1 MSFFSFSFSFFPN
14 FANMQATR
22 KIPLRDFDK
31 LQIADIGLDKTSAPS
46 RKKRPESLSMSAA
59 L

>member
-1 MSFFSFSFSFFPN
+1 
-14 FANMQATR
+14 MQATR